1 MATRRY
7 LEEARAR
14 FSAKF
19 MEPVRKE
26 YMKYYQ
32 LLSPGDGKDYTLDAD
47 LNIRVREAGSS
58 RDVGYLSEGYQD
70 LIGLCRRMAM
80 IDIMY
85 RNEKP
90 FLLFDDPFVNLDDQK
105 LTGARDFLT
114 RIAEN
119 YQIIYLTCQNARN
132 YRETIRP

>member
-1 MATRRY
+1 
-7 LEEARAR
+7 
-14 FSAKF
+14 
-19 MEPVRKE
+19 
-26 YMKYYQ
+26 
-32 LLSPGDGKDYTLDAD
+32 
-47 LNIRVREAGSS
+47 
-58 RDVGYLSEGYQD
+58 
-70 LIGLCRRMAM
+70 MAM

-105 LTGARDFLT
+105 LIGARDFLT

-132 YRETIRP
+132 YGETIRP

>member
-105 LTGARDFLT
+105 LTCARDFLT